1 MTRVHSTRAICA
13 RARLGL
19 VHDPIDKAASSPI
32 ERAEELAIVMTQA
45 IRRAQ
50 ADRPGAMV
58 FITGPSGA
66 GKSLVL
72 RAWMR
77 MESRSGRPVLGPR
90 EQCATSRRA
99 VIDVVGPGRLPARL
113 SALSFAGLADATLLD
128 RPVRVLSEGQRFR
141 VALAQ
146 LMCRVQSIVPAAGP
160 SNSDAPA
167 IAIDEFA
174 SPLDGTTAACIAR
187 CFSRWVARTGVVA
200 VVASSREELRGPL
213 QPDIDVRIDLQGRA
227 LVDIRRRNGRD

>member
-32 ERAEELAIVMTQA
+32 ERAEELAVALRQA
-45 IRRAQ
+45 IERIQ
-50 ADRPGAMV
+50 TDRPGALV

-77 MESRSGRPVLGPR
+77 MESRGGRPVLSPR
-90 EQCATSRRA
+90 EQGATSPRA
-99 VIDVVGPGRLPARL
+99 VIDVVGPGRISARL
-113 SALSFAGLADATLLD
+113 SALSSAGLADATLLD

-146 LMCRVQSIVPAAGP
+146 LMCRVQSIVPATGP
-160 SNSDAPA
+160 SSSNAPA

-213 QPDIDVRIDLQGRA
+213 QPDISVRIDLLGQA
-227 LVDIRRRNGRD
+227 HMDIRGRSDRA